1 MDDEKMTGEYAS
13 LNEMAGQ
20 SAPAEDTRSVTEAL
34 RLAVVDYAD
43 LAVGDAQIVG
53 KAVMLLPG
61 SALTFTV
68 LDVDG
73 VEYDAFVRP
82 RP

>member
-20 SAPAEDTRSVTEAL
+20 AGETRAIAETL
-34 RLAVVDYAD
+34 RLAILDYAD
-43 LAVGDAQIVG
+43 LAVQDVHVVG
-53 KAVMLLPG
+53 AAVVLQPG
-61 SALTFTV
+61 SADAFTV

-73 VEYDAFVRP
+73 VEYDVFVRP